1 MQRLGYNVY
10 FSCQIAK
17 VSKYDQYIKEFLL
30 KNSELSIERIGT
42 FAIKPDQSIGFT
54 FDKKA
59 QTTESLVDYVAAETG
74 KSKVLISSDLAS
86 VFEEA
91 RQYANIGKAY
101 ALAGL
106 GTIVLNRQGQ
116 YEFSTGAT
124 PEVITENNYTAHTEA
139 EPAAKKQAGRNFAI
153 LAAFLIV
160 ALIAGGLGWGIY
172 KYVIQKPATTAA
184 QPPADTTAQVS
195 PATQQPPAAT
205 PAAATPPATITGD
218 TAEFKFIFE
227 TTRSSGRAYRR
238 YDSLR
243 AWKENCLLDSM
254 PLDSG
259 KLYNLYVKLKVA
271 VKDTTTIKDSIQH
284 YYARPYPVV
293 IKR

>member
-1 MQRLGYNVY
+1 
-10 FSCQIAK
+10 

-30 KNSELSIERIGT
+30 KNSELSVERIGT
-42 FAIKPDQSIGFT
+42 FAIKPDQSIAFT
-54 FDKKA
+54 FDKRA
-59 QTTESLVDYVAAETG
+59 QTTEALIDYVAAETG

-86 VFEEA
+86 AFEEA

-124 PEVITENNYTAHTEA
+124 PEVITENNYTAHAET

-153 LAAFLIV
+153 LVAFLIV

-172 KYVIQKPATTAA
+172 KYVIQQKPATAV
-184 QPPADTTAQVS
+184 QPPAVTPDTPQATT
-195 PATQQPPAAT
+195 PAQQPPATT
-205 PAAATPPATITGD
+205 PAVTPPAITGD
-218 TAEFKFIFE
+218 SAEFKFVFE
-227 TTRSSGRAYRR
+227 TTRSTGRAYKR

-243 AWKENCLLDSM
+243 AWKEKCLLDSL

-259 KLYNLYVKLKVA
+259 MLYQLYVKIKVA
-271 VKDTTTIKDSIQH
+271 VKDTTIIKDSLQH
-284 YYARPYPVV
+284 YYDRPYPVI

>member
-1 MQRLGYNVY
+1 M
-10 FSCQIAK
+10 
-17 VSKYDQYIKEFLL
+17 SKYDQYIKEFLL

-59 QTTESLVDYVAAETG
+59 QTSEALVDYIAAETG
-74 KSKVLISSDLAS
+74 KSRVLISSDLAS

-116 YEFSTGAT
+116 YDFSTGTT
-124 PEVITENNYTAHTEA
+124 PEIITENNYVAHAEA

-153 LAAFLIV
+153 LVAFLIV
-160 ALIAGGLGWGIY
+160 ALIAGGLGWGTY
-172 KYVIQKPATTAA
+172 KYVVQQKSATVTQAPPITDTAA
-184 QPPADTTAQVS
+184 QVSTPVPAKTDTT
-195 PATQQPPAAT
+195 PNTITPPPAA
-205 PAAATPPATITGD
+205 ISGD
-218 TAEFKFIFE
+218 SAEFKFIFE
-227 TTRSSGRAYRR
+227 TTRSTARAYRR

-243 AWKENCLLDSM
+243 AWKEKCLLDSL

-271 VKDTTTIKDSIQH
+271 VKDTTNIKDSIQH
-284 YYARPYPVV
+284 YFARPYPVI